1 MKKMLLF
8 QIFLLLF
15 SCLSSQEMK
24 IIKKFANQLMKDE
37 EYYRAITEY
46 KRVNSYFPNNADYTQ
61 NLSNI
66 AKCYL
71 LADHKIEAIN
81 SYKSVLKFDP
91 NNKEAIFKIITTYS
105 QLSYFYESNNEIE
118 DFLNKFNGEDKDKLL
133 LYSSL
138 NYINL
143 RKYDEA
149 IKQLNSIESVLYQ
162 DKSDEFKKTIL
173 NNTPLIYKKK
183 STAIISGLL
192 IPGGGYFYTKRYQTG
207 FASLIVNSLLFYM
220 TYDCFENEK
229 KGLGIMS
236 GVFFTSFYLGSIY
249 GSIQIVDDYN
259 KEIQINFIKKF
270 KF

>member
-1 MKKMLLF
+1 MKKILLF
-8 QIFLLLF
+8 QILLF
-15 SCLSSQEMK
+15 LFTYLSSQE
-24 IIKKFANQLMKDE
+24 INQINEFADQLMQDE

-46 KRVNSYFPNNADYTQ
+46 KRINSYFPNNKDYTQ

-81 SYKSVLKFDP
+81 SYKNILKFDP
-91 NNKEAIFKIITTYS
+91 NNEEAIVSIITTYS
-105 QLSYFYESNNEIE
+105 QLSYFYESNYEIE
-118 DFLNKFNGEDKDKLL
+118 NFLNKFKGEDKDKLL

-138 NYINL
+138 NYIHL
-143 RKYDEA
+143 GEYDEA
-149 IKQLNSIESVLYQ
+149 IKQLNSIESVLYKN
-162 DKSDEFKKTIL
+162 KSDEFKNTIL
-173 NNTPLIYKKK
+173 NNTPLIYKNK

-192 IPGGGYFYTKRYQTG
+192 IPGSGYFYTKRYQTG
-207 FASLIVNSLLFYM
+207 FASLVVNSLLFYM
-220 TYDCFENEK
+220 TYDCFENDK